1 MKLGTPSRGL
11 AFITRILTEDRY
23 AGSSIILTDK
33 SRDQIASQQFQV
45 MAVGEFEIC
54 EEEDCERFHNW
65 AWGRVAGVPPL
76 HPHDVKIGDWIL
88 AKNRS
93 WLETPNPDI
102 YCIRVEDI
110 LGKFLET

>member
-11 AFITRILTEDRY
+11 AFIKHIETQDHY

-45 MAVGEFEIC
+45 MAVGAYEIC
-54 EEEDCERFHNW
+54 EEDLDDCPRAHVPREDGIDGWEHTHF
-65 AWGRVAGVPPL
+65 VYV
-76 HPHDVKIGDWIL
+76 GDWVL
-88 AKNRS
+88 CRNRS

-102 YCIRVEDI
+102 YCIRVDDI
-110 LGKFLET
+110 LGKFIET